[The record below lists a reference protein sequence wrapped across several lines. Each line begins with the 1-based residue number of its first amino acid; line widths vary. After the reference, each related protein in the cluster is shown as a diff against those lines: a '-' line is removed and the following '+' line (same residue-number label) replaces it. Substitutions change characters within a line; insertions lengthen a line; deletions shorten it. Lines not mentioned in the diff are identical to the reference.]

1 MAKIDSGKTL
11 DEKKIEYEILENG
24 YDIYLGGNLWI
35 TQHDQYAHPI
45 LTNGTFEEN
54 CLAQIEEITTPRE
67 PVIAPEDQLR
77 ADVDYI
83 ALMTNV
89 DLPEAALS

>member
-1 MAKIDSGKTL
+1 MGKIDSGKTL

-24 YDIYLGGNLWI
+24 YNIYLGGNLWI
-35 TQHDQYAHPI
+35 TQHDQYAHPLI
-45 LTNGTFEEN
+45 PDGTFEQN

-89 DLPEAALS
+89 DLTEAALS

>member
-1 MAKIDSGKTL
+1 MDKIDSGKTF
-11 DEKKIEYEILENG
+11 DNKKLEYEILDNG
-24 YDIYLGGNLWI
+24 YNIYLGGNLWI
-35 TQHDQYAHPI
+35 TQHDQYAHPLI
-45 LTNGTFEEN
+45 PDGTFEDN

-67 PVIAPEDQLR
+67 PVVAPVDQLR

-89 DLPEAALS
+89 DLSEAALS

>member
-1 MAKIDSGKTL
+1 MDKIDSGKTF
-11 DEKKIEYEILENG
+11 DNKKLEYEILDNG
-24 YDIYLGGNLWI
+24 YNIYLGGNLWI
-35 TQHDQYAHPI
+35 TQHDQYAHPLI
-45 LTNGTFEEN
+45 PDGTFEEN

-67 PVIAPEDQLR
+67 PVVAPEDQLR

-89 DLPEAALS
+89 DLSEATLS